1 MATAHVYLAPGFEE
15 VEFVS
20 IVDVLRRGGVFVST
34 IALDDTLSV
43 EGAHGIVIQADLPFA
58 AVDGEIADAIVLP
71 GGGPGTQALA
81 ASADL
86 ADRLR
91 AYRDAGKRVAAVCA
105 APTVLA
111 KAGLLEGKSATC
123 FPGCEPVL
131 AGHGATVST
140 YQVVTDGLITTS
152 RAAGTSGQFALEVLR
167 LLAGDAKALEVGRA
181 MLYL

>member
-34 IALDDTLSV
+34 IALDDTLTV
-43 EGAHGIVIQADLPFA
+43 EGAHGIFIQADLPFS
-58 AVDGEIADAIVLP
+58 AVDGELADAIVLP

-81 ASADL
+81 ASTAL
-86 ADRLR
+86 AERLR
-91 AYRDAGKRVAAVCA
+91 AHLAAGLRVAAVCA

-111 KAGLLEGKSATC
+111 QAGILNGKAATC

-131 AGHGATVST
+131 TEHGATLSS
-140 YQVVTDGLITTS
+140 YPVVTDGLVTTS
-152 RAAGTSGQFALEVLR
+152 RAAGTSGVFALELLR
-167 LLAGDAKALEVGRA
+167 LLVDDAKAREIGRA
-181 MLYL
+181 MCYL

>member
-34 IALDDTLSV
+34 IALDDELAV
-43 EGAHGIVIQADLPFA
+43 EGAHGIVIRADLPFS
-58 AVDGEIADAIVLP
+58 AVDGELADAIVLP

-81 ASADL
+81 ASAGL

-91 AYRDAGKRVAAVCA
+91 VHLAAGRRLAAVCA

-111 KAGLLEGKSATC
+111 RAGVLDGKAATC

-131 AGHGATVST
+131 AEHGATVST
-140 YQVVTDGLITTS
+140 YQVVTDGLVTTS
-152 RAAGTSGQFALEVLR
+152 RAAGTSGLFALEVLR
-167 LLAGDAKALEVGRA
+167 LLAGDARALEVGRA